1 MSPDRVVQEAPWLL
15 WLLEAMQRG
24 QEGLLRLWHALGWT
38 PVVDGQPAWPWAQRL
53 AGEHLLLD
61 VGQARALAGGLVA
74 AALVVVLLLLAWLS
88 GRRRRLRWGL
98 LASAGLVAVLAPW
111 PSAQVL
117 WVPASPRSFHHNPV
131 PFSDTAIAAGA
142 GHYQRLCV
150 ACHGTTGDGQGPLAA
165 RQAVWPPSFIG
176 PLLWRRADGDLLH
189 AVRQGVTT
197 AGGQPSMPG
206 FAEQLTVAQ
215 SWELLHFLRAQAA
228 GQLLQLSGSWAMPV
242 ALPDMALRC
251 PGQPWQRVRDLQ
263 RQRVR
268 LVGLEDVQ
276 GLLPDPRMLTLWLPP
291 EGRAVAATLPAAV
304 DCVVTSGPE
313 ARQALRWLTGSEAL
327 QQTQLL
333 ADKSGW
339 LRARNDRG
347 ADSWSEGD
355 LVCRLADAGAAVPA
369 STAEDSLT
377 RLLRSM
383 DSQPVV
389 YVKGGSLHGGA
400 GRRGAPRDQA
410 AS

>member
-1 MSPDRVVQEAPWLL
+1 MLARFGFILL
-15 WLLEAMQRG
+15 IC
-24 QEGLLRLWHALGWT
+24 
-38 PVVDGQPAWPWAQRL
+38 
-53 AGEHLLLD
+53 
-61 VGQARALAGGLVA
+61 
-74 AALVVVLLLLAWLS
+74 
-88 GRRRRLRWGL
+88 
-98 LASAGLVAVLAPW
+98 
-111 PSAQVL
+111 
-117 WVPASPRSFHHNPV
+117 RS
-131 PFSDTAIAAGA
+131 
-142 GHYQRLCV
+142 
-150 ACHGTTGDGQGPLAA
+150 
-165 RQAVWPPSFIG
+165 
-176 PLLWRRADGDLLH
+176 
-189 AVRQGVTT
+189 
-197 AGGQPSMPG
+197 
-206 FAEQLTVAQ
+206 TVAQ

-228 GQLLQLSGSWAMPV
+228 GQLLQLSGCWAMPV

-251 PGQPWQRVRDLQ
+251 PGQPWQ

-291 EGRAVAATLPAAV
+291 EGRAVGAVLPAAV

-355 LVCRLADAGAAVPA
+355 LVCRLADAGAAV
-369 STAEDSLT
+369 SGNTAEDSLT